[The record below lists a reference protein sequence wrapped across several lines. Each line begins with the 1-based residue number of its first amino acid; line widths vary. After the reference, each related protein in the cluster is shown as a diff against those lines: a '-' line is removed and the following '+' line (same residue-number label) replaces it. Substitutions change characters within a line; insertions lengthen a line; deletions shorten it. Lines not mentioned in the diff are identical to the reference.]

1 MVFTNKDALMHD
13 YVPSRLPHRERE
25 LDDLKAYFNSVLRER
40 FSLKIHVN
48 GAVGTGKTVLCRRLL
63 KFLEEEASRLGVR
76 LRCAYVNLARNSKFY
91 YAMSD
96 LHAQVAGVHA
106 AGLGPEE
113 ILVNV
118 LEKIVREDSK
128 LIVVLD
134 EVDTYIDE
142 GGATKMFYLLPR
154 SYEVCSGAEA
164 RVSLI
169 YVSRSFEWMKKLD
182 AATLDTLGRTLAVKL
197 QEYSMPQVKDIIA
210 YRAEEAFNPGA
221 VGEDVVDF
229 IAYISKR
236 YGGIRY
242 ALELLL
248 EAGVIAER
256 QGFSRVGVSEVRTA
270 HAAIPK
276 GVNGA
281 FYPEELS
288 VQKQVL
294 LKSIMGT
301 LDATSEPFVTLED
314 TQTNY
319 TELCNHYTI
328 EPEDEKTLLKYLGD
342 LETEKYILLWKKG
355 QEVKIGIEYPFHQL
369 EEAINKSL
377 EHELQRYKSAVV
389 H

>member
-1 MVFTNKDALMHD
+1 MVFRNRDALLHD

-25 LDDLKAYFNSVLRER
+25 LEDLKAYFNPVLRER

-48 GAVGTGKTVLCRRLL
+48 GDVGTGKTVLCRRLL
-63 KFLEEEASRLGVR
+63 KFLGEEASRLGVR
-76 LRCAYVNLARNSKFY
+76 LRCAYVNLARSSKFY
-91 YAMSD
+91 HAMSD
-96 LHAQVAGVHA
+96 LHAQVAGVPA
-106 AGLGPEE
+106 AGLSPEQM
-113 ILVNV
+113 LVNV

-134 EVDTYIDE
+134 EVDTYIGE
-142 GGATKMFYLLPR
+142 GGASKIFYLLPR

-197 QEYSMPQVKDIIA
+197 QEYSMPQVRDIVA

-221 VGEDVVDF
+221 VGEGVVDF
-229 IAYISKR
+229 IAYISKS

-248 EAGVIAER
+248 GAGVIAER
-256 QGFSRVGVSEVRTA
+256 QGFDRVGASEVRMA

-288 VQKQVL
+288 LQKQVL

-314 TQTNY
+314 VKTNY
-319 TELCNHYTI
+319 IELCGYYNL
-328 EPEDEKTLLKYLGD
+328 EPEEDQTLLEYLED
-342 LETEKYILLWKKG
+342 LETEGYILLRKRR
-355 QEVKIGIEYPFHQL
+355 QEVKVGMEYPFNRL
-369 EEAINKSL
+369 EEAVNESL
-377 EHELQRYKSAVV
+377 KHELRHHKPTA
-389 H
+389 